1 MSLWRDEECSA
12 GAWSAERSEY
22 QSGGIDGGVAW
33 LAGVVILRALFLGL
47 WVWYEGVV
55 NRKEYIYYA
64 GVRTEY
70 C

>member
-1 MSLWRDEECSA
+1 MLRRCVVC
-12 GAWSAERSEY
+12 GALGISI
-22 QSGGIDGGVAW
+22 GGIDGGVAW
-33 LAGVVILRALFLGL
+33 LAVVVTLRALFLGL